1 MKKEN
6 IIKLQINDMLYSY
19 KALKGIFTY
28 IVRDVRNYEG
38 CVLYEIECQECKDR
52 DNCRLLVSQLDN
64 RKRFKYV
71 SMINEDEENEQYYWH
86 SFEEF
91 FIMKND
97 CKKAAYQKAKEYK
110 EKQIEELKTKLK
122 LAEENLI
129 EIKLL
134 IDGCV

>member
-1 MKKEN
+1 MKTDK
-6 IIKLQINDMLYSY
+6 IVKLQINDELYNY
-19 KALKGIFTY
+19 QALKGIFTY
-28 IVRDVRNYEG
+28 IVRGVRDYG
-38 CVLYEIECQECKDR
+38 DSILYEIECQECR
-52 DNCRLLVSQLDN
+52 DHAKCRLLVSQMDN
-64 RKRFKYV
+64 QKRFKYV

-86 SFEEF
+86 STDDF
-91 FIMKND
+91 FMSKND

-122 LAEENLI
+122 SAQENII